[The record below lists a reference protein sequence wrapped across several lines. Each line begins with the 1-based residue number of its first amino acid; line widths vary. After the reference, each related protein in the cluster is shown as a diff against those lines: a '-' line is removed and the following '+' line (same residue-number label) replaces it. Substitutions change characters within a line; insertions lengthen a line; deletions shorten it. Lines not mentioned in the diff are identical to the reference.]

1 MSPFDIFA
9 EEFKYSRAFAVLNAE
24 FVAAFKDSN
33 IPYENVQFFVDA
45 MDHLDE
51 LTKTRDFKNGRMLHS
66 SDLNIDAQHCRNAI
80 DTYNRFAKV
89 SGNKYWRV
97 VPLNQQA
104 SKCIQE
110 FFDEDYISSIYLIML
125 RMGYAEMPF
134 TLDGLPYEITINID
148 SPHLRYSVLEYRD
161 FERQMVVRL
170 PFLKDRL
177 RLALYRADLPMV
189 S

>member
-1 MSPFDIFA
+1 MSTFDIFA
-9 EEFKYSRAFAVLNAE
+9 EEYKYSRAFAVLNSE
-24 FVAAFKDSN
+24 FVAAFKASG
-33 IPYENVQFFVDA
+33 IAYETIQLFVDA

-66 SDLNIDAQHCRNAI
+66 PDLNINAQHCRNSVE
-80 DTYNRFAKV
+80 TYNKFAKV
-89 SGNKYWRV
+89 SGNKFWRV
-97 VPLNQQA
+97 VPLNKQA
-104 SKCIQE
+104 TDCIQT
-110 FFDEDYISSIYLIML
+110 FLDEDYISAIYLIML
-125 RMGYAEMPF
+125 RTGYAEMPF

-148 SPHLRYSVLEYRD
+148 SPHIRYSILEYRD